1 MGVKEDLALYLEQ
14 YGDAKVIA
22 IEQQPGKQ
30 IKIGGWTD
38 AKEQMSG
45 PVIAC
50 APGQAL
56 DSSDTS
62 ISLYWRS
69 CSCIL

>member
-1 MGVKEDLALYLEQ
+1 MLIITIQINAPADQAMGVKEDLALYLEQ

-30 IKIGGWTD
+30 IKIGAWTD

-45 PVIAC
+45 MRRRNH
-50 APGQAL
+50 L
-56 DSSDTS
+56 DKNS
-62 ISLYWRS
+62 IW
-69 CSCIL
+69 

>member
-1 MGVKEDLALYLEQ
+1 MLIITIQINAPADQAMGVKEDLALYLEQ

-38 AKEQMSG
+38 AKEQIDRKS
-45 PVIAC
+45 VV
-50 APGQAL
+50 
-56 DSSDTS
+56 
-62 ISLYWRS
+62 
-69 CSCIL
+69 